1 MCEDLPGKFR
11 DLDRA
16 SRSIRSLQVRA
27 VKGAQ
32 RKIALK
38 MHANVLAIRRKA
50 LSQVWVCLGQCGFP
64 NETGGGEVPGWP
76 SHMLGRGEIEDPW
89 RKGLMG
95 LRPLS
100 VRTYDTPDS
109 LAFRLYKSESAHG
122 E

>member
-1 MCEDLPGKFR
+1 MQIAARIAIMEGRMWTARFHSF
-11 DLDRA
+11 RA
-16 SRSIRSLQVRA
+16 STY
-27 VKGAQ
+27 

-50 LSQVWVCLGQCGFP
+50 LSQVWVCLGRCGFP